1 MKRFLCLWL
10 GVCLSG
16 PASLWAADAKRP
28 NILFAF
34 ADDWGRYAGAYAQL
48 DGPGT
53 INDVVRTPNFDR
65 VAREG
70 VLFRRAFVPAPSC
83 TPCRSALLSGQ
94 HFWRTGR
101 GAILLGAVWDGSRA
115 AYPLMLRDAGYHI
128 GEMYKVWGPG
138 TPADAPYG
146 AGKYAYE
153 KAGRRF
159 NQFSRARHEDGR
171 RWDAPRG
178 GQASPV
184 RRGRQE
190 LRGLPGRAPEG
201 PAVLL
206 LVRTDQRASQVDQ
219 GIGQGPLGHRPG
231 FAEGKTAVVPAR
243 CPGGPP
249 GPGRLP
255 R

>member
-1 MKRFLCLWL
+1 MMNHYGPMKRLFLALFCFFLAGL
-10 GVCLSG
+10 
-16 PASLWAADAKRP
+16 PSLVAAQQKRP

-34 ADDWGRYAGAYAQL
+34 ADDWGRYASAYAKV

-70 VLFRRAFVPAPSC
+70 VLFRRAFVSAPSC

-115 AYPLMLRDAGYHI
+115 AYPLLLRDAGYHI

-138 TPADAPYG
+138 TPPDAPYG

-159 NQFSRARHEDGR
+159 NQF
-171 RWDAPRG
+171 
-178 GQASPV
+178 
-184 RRGRQE
+184 
-190 LRGLPGRAPEG
+190 
-201 PAVLL
+201 
-206 LVRTDQRASQVDQ
+206 
-219 GIGQGPLGHRPG
+219 
-231 FAEGKTAVVPAR
+231 
-243 CPGGPP
+243 
-249 GPGRLP
+249 
-255 R
+255 